1 MTILEMLGQSGI
13 LTLFGIGMV
22 FTFLTIMVIV
32 ISQAGKMFH
41 AADSDEEED
50 GPAVGRPAAAA
61 SRLAAGKPAYGNMAA
76 PSNSGPITA
85 AIAAAVGAYRK
96 SGNKG

>member
-50 GPAVGRPAAAA
+50 GPAVGKPVA

-85 AIAAAVGAYRK
+85 AIAAAVGAHRK